1 MSGNN
6 VAHQVLDKLR
16 QFEASWHAKQS
27 ELVKKHNELASQIVA
42 IEALVKQIAGFAA
55 SEIGKF
61 HGTMSKHIMT
71 LGRTTQGLDLNVLAL
86 AEIMKEVV
94 GQLTQV
100 DAMFKKL
107 RGPEPIGQSPIDLTE
122 EDILQVKLDAESWFK
137 DLMASAFKTA
147 REAIEEAEKESL
159 EKEAK
164 EQAESMEAAL
174 AQKEQATIEEEL
186 KNSARLERKI
196 TNTISGGPGSAFPEG
211 ADIFGG

>member
-6 VAHQVLDKLR
+6 VAHQVMDKLR
-16 QFEASWHAKQS
+16 QFEASWQAKQN

-42 IEALVKQIAGFAA
+42 IEALVKQVAGFAA

-61 HGTMSKHIMT
+61 YGTMSKHIMT

-86 AEIMKEVV
+86 AEIMKEVI

-107 RGPEPIGQSPIDLTE
+107 RNSDSAKNAMDLTE
-122 EDILQVKLDAESWFK
+122 EDISQVKTDAESWFK
-137 DLMASAFKTA
+137 DLMTSAFKTA
-147 REAIEEAEKESL
+147 RDAIEAAEKEAV
-159 EKEAK
+159 EKENK
-164 EQAESMEAAL
+164 EQEKAAEIAFS
-174 AQKEQATIEEEL
+174 KEEQIAIEEEL
-186 KNSARLERKI
+186 KNSARLENKI
-196 TNTISGGPGSAFPEG
+196 ATNLSGGPGSDFPEG